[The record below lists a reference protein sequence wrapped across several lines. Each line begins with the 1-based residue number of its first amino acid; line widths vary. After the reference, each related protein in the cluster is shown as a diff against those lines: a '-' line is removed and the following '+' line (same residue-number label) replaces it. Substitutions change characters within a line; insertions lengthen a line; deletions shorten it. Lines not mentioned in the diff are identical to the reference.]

1 VGSGLNFFENILKN
15 RLPSGLAWCMVQTC
29 KAMCRA
35 TKRETEMTTITIKN
49 SAGTTL
55 ACIPQVTVRSDG
67 TLWVN
72 GNTAPLVNASGTLGA
87 DELAKINTAK
97 AWDKIPSDNFYR
109 LGQNAGGKV
118 AVDDAAEYEAKH
130 AAQIEAQRAAKAQRA
145 ADARKHDAIY
155 NEGGE
160 GYNPHR

>member
-1 VGSGLNFFENILKN
+1 MQGDD
-15 RLPSGLAWCMVQTC
+15 R
-29 KAMCRA
+29 RA
-35 TKRETEMTTITIKN
+35 TKKETNMATITIKN
-49 SAGTTL
+49 ENGITL
-55 ACIPQVTVRSDG
+55 ACLPQVTIRNDG

-87 DELAKINTAK
+87 AELAKINTAK
-97 AWDKIPSDNFYR
+97 AWDKIPADNFYR
-109 LGQNAGGKV
+109 IGQNAGGKV
-118 AVDDAAEYEAKH
+118 AIDEAAEYEAKH
-130 AAQIEAQRAAKAQRA
+130 ADHIEAQRAAKAQRA